1 MPLKLAIV
9 GRPNVGKSR
18 LFNRL
23 AGRTAAIVHD
33 TPGVTRDRQAVD
45 AEYEGI
51 ALTLIDTAGFEDAVT
66 GSIAHRMTQQTITAI
81 AEAEALLFLIDA
93 RAGITA
99 GDQIIAQTLRKS
111 GKPVILAA
119 NKCEGRVEIPAEIYG
134 LGLGDPIRISAE
146 HNLGMED
153 LVAALEALVPK
164 SQAEDEEEDGEQED
178 EAYHEDIEE
187 EAEDVE
193 EGEQDDE
200 DYHEDIDAEDED
212 EFSEDDE
219 PLEDITVN
227 YLDRPLRLA
236 LVGRPNVGKSSLFN
250 HLLGEERSLVGPE
263 AGLTRDSI
271 TAPWKAGDR
280 DVLLHDTAG
289 LRKKARVAGETLEE
303 MSVASTL
310 EAIRFAD
317 CVIVMIDANAPFEKQ
332 DLTIADLIAREG
344 RAIVFAVNK
353 WDLLENKAGGISRMR
368 EKLDRLLPQ
377 IAGAPLIATSAR
389 TGEGID
395 RLADAVTEADKA
407 WNTRISTS
415 TLNRFLEGAL
425 QRHATPAISGRRV
438 RIRYMTQRKARPPSF
453 TLFGNQLDALPEAY
467 LRYLS
472 NGLRENFNLK
482 GTPLRFS
489 VRNSKNPYAPKPKK

>member
-1 MPLKLAIV
+1 MPLILAIV

-23 AGRTAAIVHD
+23 AGRSAAIVHD

-45 AEYEGI
+45 AVYDG
-51 ALTLIDTAGFEDAVT
+51 LSLRLIDTAGFEDAAS
-66 GSIAHRMTQQTITAI
+66 GSVAYRMTKQTITAI
-81 AEAEALLFLIDA
+81 AEAEAILFVIDA

-99 GDQIIAQTLRKS
+99 GDQMIAQALRKS
-111 GKPVILAA
+111 GNPVILAA
-119 NKCEGRVEIPAEIYG
+119 NKCEGRVEPPAEAWG
-134 LGLGDPIRISAE
+134 LGLGEPIAISAE
-146 HNLGMED
+146 HNLGMAELTD
-153 LVAALEALVPK
+153 ALAALAPK
-164 SQAEDEEEDGEQED
+164 SDIAADEDDLDEDDEEEFFGEDEET
-178 EAYHEDIEE
+178 
-187 EAEDVE
+187 
-193 EGEQDDE
+193 EGE
-200 DYHEDIDAEDED
+200 
-212 EFSEDDE
+212 E
-219 PLEDITVN
+219 PVVD

-250 HLLGEERSLVGPE
+250 QLLGEERSLVGPE
-263 AGLTRDSI
+263 AGLTRDAI

-317 CVIVMIDANAPFEKQ
+317 CVIVMIDATAPFEKQ

-353 WDLLENKAGGISRMR
+353 WDLLENKAGAISRLR

-377 IAGAPLIATSAR
+377 VAGAPLVATSAR
-389 TGEGID
+389 TGEGLD
-395 RLADAVTEADKA
+395 RLEAAIADADRA
-407 WNTRISTS
+407 WNTRIPTS
-415 TLNRFLEGAL
+415 PLNRFLAEAL

-467 LRYLS
+467 QRYLQ
-472 NGLRENFNLK
+472 NGLRETFGLV

-489 VRNSKNPYAPKPKK
+489 VRNSKNPYATKKK

>member
-1 MPLKLAIV
+1 MPLILAIV

-45 AEYEGI
+45 AVYDG
-51 ALTLIDTAGFEDAVT
+51 LSLRLIDTAGFEDAAS
-66 GSIAHRMTQQTITAI
+66 GSVAHRMTKQTIAAI
-81 AEAEALLFLIDA
+81 AEAEALLFVIDA

-99 GDQIIAQTLRKS
+99 GDQMIAQALRKS

-119 NKCEGRVEIPAEIYG
+119 NKCEGRVTPPAEIWG
-134 LGLGDPIRISAE
+134 LGLGEAIPISAE
-146 HNLGMED
+146 HNLGMAE
-153 LVAALEALVPK
+153 LTEALADLAPK
-164 SQAEDEEEDGEQED
+164 SEIATDEDDLDENDEDDDADEEL
-178 EAYHEDIEE
+178 
-187 EAEDVE
+187 
-193 EGEQDDE
+193 EGESPVVD
-200 DYHEDIDAEDED
+200 
-212 EFSEDDE
+212 
-219 PLEDITVN
+219 

-250 HLLGEERSLVGPE
+250 QLLGEERSLVGPE
-263 AGLTRDSI
+263 AGLTRDAI
-271 TAPWKAGDR
+271 TAPWKAGER

-317 CVIVMIDANAPFEKQ
+317 CVIVMIDATAPFEKQ
-332 DLTIADLIAREG
+332 DLTIADMIAREG
-344 RAIVFAVNK
+344 RAIVFAANK
-353 WDLLENKAGGISRMR
+353 WDLLENKAGGISRLR

-377 IAGAPLIATSAR
+377 VAGAPLVATSAR

-395 RLADAVTEADKA
+395 RLADAVTEADRA
-407 WNTRISTS
+407 WNTRIPTS
-415 TLNRFLEGAL
+415 PLNRFLAEAL

-467 LRYLS
+467 QRYLQ
-472 NGLRENFNLK
+472 NGLRETFGLV

-489 VRNSKNPYAPKPKK
+489 VRNSKNPYATKK

>member
-1 MPLKLAIV
+1 MALKLAIV

-18 LFNRL
+18 LFNRI

-33 TPGVTRDRQAVD
+33 TPGVTRDRQAVE
-45 AEYEGI
+45 AVYEGI
-51 ALTLIDTAGFEDAVT
+51 ALTLIDTAGFEEGAT
-66 GSIAHRMTQQTITAI
+66 GSIPNRMTAQTLTAI
-81 AEAEALLFLIDA
+81 AEAEVLLFLIDA
-93 RAGITA
+93 RAGVTA
-99 GDQIIAQTLRKS
+99 GDEIIAQALRKS

-119 NKCEGRVEIPAEIYG
+119 NKCEGRVTPPAEAWG
-134 LGLGDPIRISAE
+134 LGLGEALAISAE
-146 HNLGMED
+146 HNLGMEN
-153 LVAALEALVPK
+153 LVAALEPLAGVLP
-164 SQAEDEEEDGEQED
+164 ADD
-178 EAYHEDIEE
+178 A
-187 EAEDVE
+187 
-193 EGEQDDE
+193 DDE
-200 DYHEDIDAEDED
+200 DFEEEE

-219 PLEDITVN
+219 PEEDVVVN

-250 HLLGEERSLVGPE
+250 NLLGEDRSLTGPE
-263 AGLTRDSI
+263 AGLTRDAI

-317 CVIVMIDANAPFEKQ
+317 CVIVMIDATAPFEKQ

-344 RAIVFAVNK
+344 RAIVFAINK
-353 WDLLENKAGGISRMR
+353 WDLLENKAGAISRMR

-377 IAGAPLIATSAR
+377 VAGAPLIATSAR
-389 TGEGID
+389 TGEGLD
-395 RLADAVTEADKA
+395 RLEAAIAEADTA
-407 WNTRISTS
+407 WNTRISS
-415 TLNRFLEGAL
+415 ATLNRFLGEAL

-472 NGLRENFNLK
+472 NGLREAFNLK

-489 VRNSKNPYAPKPKK
+489 VRNSKNPYAPKKR

>member
-1 MPLKLAIV
+1 MPLILAIV

-23 AGRTAAIVHD
+23 AGRAAAIVHD

-51 ALTLIDTAGFEDAVT
+51 SLRLIDTAGFEDAAS
-66 GSIAHRMTQQTITAI
+66 GSIAHRMTKQTLTAI
-81 AEAEALLFLIDA
+81 QEAEALLFLIDA
-93 RAGITA
+93 RAGVTA
-99 GDQIIAQTLRKS
+99 GDQIIAQALRKS

-119 NKCEGRVEIPAEIYG
+119 NKCEGRVEPPAEAYG
-134 LGLGDPIRISAE
+134 LGLGEAIAISAE
-146 HNLGMED
+146 HNLGMENI
-153 LVAALEALVPK
+153 VAALEALAP
-164 SQAEDEEEDGEQED
+164 ADTLEDLEQEEGAEEE
-178 EAYHEDIEE
+178 
-187 EAEDVE
+187 
-193 EGEQDDE
+193 
-200 DYHEDIDAEDED
+200 

-219 PLEDITVN
+219 PEEDIVVN

-250 HLLGEERSLVGPE
+250 QLLGEERSLTGPE
-263 AGLTRDSI
+263 AGLTRDAI

-289 LRKKARVAGETLEE
+289 LRKKARVVGETLEE

-317 CVIVMIDANAPFEKQ
+317 CVIVMIDATAPFEKQ

-344 RAIVFAVNK
+344 RAIVFAINK
-353 WDLLENKAGGISRMR
+353 WDLLENKAGAISRMR

-377 IAGAPLIATSAR
+377 VAGAPLIATSAR
-389 TGEGID
+389 TGEGLE
-395 RLADAVTEADKA
+395 RLEAAVTEADKA
-407 WNTRISTS
+407 WNTRISTA
-415 TLNRFLEGAL
+415 TLNRFLRDAL

-467 LRYLS
+467 LRYLQ
-472 NGLRENFNLK
+472 NGLRESFELK

-489 VRNSKNPYAPKPKK
+489 VRNSKNPYASKK

>member
-51 ALTLIDTAGFEDAVT
+51 ALTLIDTAGFEDAAT
-66 GSIAHRMTQQTITAI
+66 GSVAHRMTQQTITAI

-93 RAGITA
+93 RAGVTT
-99 GDQIIAQTLRKS
+99 GDEIIAQALHKS
-111 GKPVILAA
+111 GKKVILAA
-119 NKCEGRVEIPAEIYG
+119 NKCEGRVQVLDDVYG
-134 LGLGDPIRISAE
+134 LGFGEPIRISAE

-153 LVAALEALVPK
+153 IVAALEELLPQAAAL
-164 SQAEDEEEDGEQED
+164 QDEDGEDGDEED
-178 EAYHEDIEE
+178 A
-187 EAEDVE
+187 
-193 EGEQDDE
+193 
-200 DYHEDIDAEDED
+200 

-219 PLEDITVN
+219 PEEDVVVN

-271 TAPWKAGDR
+271 TAPWKAGER

-289 LRKKARVAGETLEE
+289 LRKKARMAGETLEE

-317 CVIVMIDANAPFEKQ
+317 CVIVMIDATAPFEKQ

-353 WDLLENKAGGISRMR
+353 WDLLENKAGGISKMR
-368 EKLDRLLPQ
+368 EKLDQSLPQ

-395 RLADAVTEADKA
+395 RLSDAITEADRA
-407 WNTRISTS
+407 WNSRVSTA

-467 LRYLS
+467 LRYLA

-489 VRNSKNPYAPKPKK
+489 VRNSKNPYAPKGKKS

>member
-1 MPLKLAIV
+1 MALKLAIV

-18 LFNRL
+18 LFNRI

-45 AEYEGI
+45 AVYEGLS
-51 ALTLIDTAGFEDAVT
+51 LTLIDTAGFEEGAT
-66 GSIAHRMTQQTITAI
+66 GSIPNRMTKQTLTAI
-81 AEAEALLFLIDA
+81 AEAEVLLFLIDA
-93 RAGITA
+93 RAGVTA
-99 GDQIIAQTLRKS
+99 GDQIIAEALRKS

-119 NKCEGRVEIPAEIYG
+119 NKCEGRVTPPAEAWG
-134 LGLGDPIRISAE
+134 LGLGEAMAISAE
-146 HNLGMED
+146 HNLGMEN
-153 LVAALEALVPK
+153 LVAALEPLAGVLP
-164 SQAEDEEEDGEQED
+164 ADDT
-178 EAYHEDIEE
+178 
-187 EAEDVE
+187 
-193 EGEQDDE
+193 DDE
-200 DYHEDIDAEDED
+200 DFEEEE
-212 EFSEDDE
+212 EFSEEDE
-219 PLEDITVN
+219 PEEDVVVN

-250 HLLGEERSLVGPE
+250 NLLGEDRALTGPE

-389 TGEGID
+389 TGEGLD
-395 RLADAVTEADKA
+395 RLEAAIAEADTA
-407 WNTRISTS
+407 WNTRISTA
-415 TLNRFLEGAL
+415 TLNRFLGEAL

-472 NGLRENFNLK
+472 NGLREAFNLK

-489 VRNSKNPYAPKPKK
+489 VRNSKNPYAPNKR

>member
-1 MPLKLAIV
+1 MPLMLAIV

-23 AGRTAAIVHD
+23 AGRAAAIVHD

-51 ALTLIDTAGFEDAVT
+51 ALRLIDTAGFEDAIS
-66 GSIAHRMTQQTITAI
+66 GSIAHRMTRQTLTAI
-81 AEAEALLFLIDA
+81 KDAEALLFLIDA
-93 RAGITA
+93 RAGVTA
-99 GDQIIAQTLRKS
+99 GDQIIAQALRKS
-111 GKPVILAA
+111 GKPVILVA
-119 NKCEGRVEIPAEIYG
+119 NKCEGRVEPPAEAYG
-134 LGLGDPIRISAE
+134 LGFGEAIRISAE

-153 LVAALEALVPK
+153 IVAALEALAGTAP
-164 SQAEDEEEDGEQED
+164 AGDADEEKQE
-178 EAYHEDIEE
+178 E
-187 EAEDVE
+187 
-193 EGEQDDE
+193 
-200 DYHEDIDAEDED
+200 EDED

-219 PLEDITVN
+219 PEEDVVVN

-250 HLLGEERSLVGPE
+250 QLLGEERSLTGPE
-263 AGLTRDSI
+263 AGLTRDAI
-271 TAPWKAGDR
+271 TAPWKVGGGKAGER

-289 LRKKARVAGETLEE
+289 LRKKARVVGETLEE

-310 EAIRFAD
+310 DAIRFAD
-317 CVIVMIDANAPFEKQ
+317 CVIVMIDATAPFEKQ
-332 DLTIADLIAREG
+332 DLTIADLIASEG

-353 WDLLENKAGGISRMR
+353 WDLLENKAGAVSRMR

-377 IAGAPLIATSAR
+377 VAGAPLVATSAR
-389 TGEGID
+389 TGEGIE
-395 RLADAVTEADKA
+395 RLEAAITEADKA
-407 WNTRISTS
+407 WNTRISTA
-415 TLNRFLEGAL
+415 TLNRFLGEAL

-467 LRYLS
+467 LRYLQ
-472 NGLRENFNLK
+472 NGLRETFELK

-489 VRNSKNPYAPKPKK
+489 VRNSKNPYATKK

>member
-1 MPLKLAIV
+1 MALKLAIV

-18 LFNRL
+18 LFNRI

-45 AEYEGI
+45 AVYEGLS
-51 ALTLIDTAGFEDAVT
+51 LTLIDTAGFEEGAT
-66 GSIAHRMTQQTITAI
+66 GSIPNRMTKQTLTAI
-81 AEAEALLFLIDA
+81 AEAEVLLFLIDA
-93 RAGITA
+93 RAGVTA
-99 GDQIIAQTLRKS
+99 GDQIIAEALHKS

-119 NKCEGRVEIPAEIYG
+119 NKCEGRVTPPAEAWG
-134 LGLGDPIRISAE
+134 LGLGEAMAISAE
-146 HNLGMED
+146 HNLGMEN
-153 LVAALEALVPK
+153 LVAALEPLAGVLP
-164 SQAEDEEEDGEQED
+164 ADDT
-178 EAYHEDIEE
+178 
-187 EAEDVE
+187 
-193 EGEQDDE
+193 DDE
-200 DYHEDIDAEDED
+200 DFEEEE
-212 EFSEDDE
+212 EFSEEDE
-219 PLEDITVN
+219 PEEDVVVN

-250 HLLGEERSLVGPE
+250 NLLGEDRSLTGPE

-389 TGEGID
+389 TGEGLD
-395 RLADAVTEADKA
+395 RLEAAIAEADTA
-407 WNTRISTS
+407 WNTRISTA
-415 TLNRFLEGAL
+415 TLNRFLGEAL

-438 RIRYMTQRKARPPSF
+438 RIRYMTQRQARPPSF

-472 NGLRENFNLK
+472 NGLREAFNLK

-489 VRNSKNPYAPKPKK
+489 VRNSKNPYAPNKH